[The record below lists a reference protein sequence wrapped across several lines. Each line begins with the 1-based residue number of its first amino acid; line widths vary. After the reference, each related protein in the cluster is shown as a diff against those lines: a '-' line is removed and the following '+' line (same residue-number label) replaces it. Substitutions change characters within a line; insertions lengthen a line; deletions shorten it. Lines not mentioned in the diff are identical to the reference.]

1 MSGPV
6 NTSASVDV
14 RRLDE
19 TVQRWR
25 TFAAKIRQR
34 ADELYDQGFVEALRL
49 RQSAPNHSD
58 NAHYLFW
65 SGIKGQI
72 GLLRDKLGATFEEKV
87 QAAFEEKAGTYVDS
101 RGRFDFSA
109 EVDRLLRDLRDEA
122 QALDTYLLHKG
133 SLDLE
138 LFESTED
145 PELALRQ
152 VLEEFAALRD
162 RFACSQCGAPLTIE
176 RPFFIATYVDCG
188 HCRSKST
195 FYPSDAAYALP
206 VTVEQVAERR
216 VQGLRQSWQDR
227 ARVQPIWSATTSD
240 AWHAHKREVVDLHTA
255 YINAKFDVMDTLL
268 PELKPQNDLVRHS
281 RIKELEKS
289 ALR

>member
-1 MSGPV
+1 MSGPLE
-6 NTSASVDV
+6 TAASGEV
-14 RRLDE
+14 RMLDE

-25 TFAAKIRQR
+25 TFAAKIRER
-34 ADELYDQGFVEALRL
+34 ADELYDQGFAEALRL
-49 RQSAPNHSD
+49 RQSAPSHSD

-72 GLLRDKLGATFEEKV
+72 GLLRDKLNATFEDKV
-87 QAAFEEKAGTYVDS
+87 RAAFEEQVGTYVDS
-101 RGRFDFSA
+101 RGRFEFSA
-109 EVDRLLRDLRDEA
+109 EVDRLLRCLRDEA
-122 QALDTYLLHKG
+122 QALDTYLLHRG
-133 SLDLE
+133 SLNVE
-138 LFESTED
+138 VFESLED
-145 PELALRQ
+145 PELLLRQ

-162 RFACSQCGAPLTIE
+162 RLACSQCGAPLTIE

-216 VQGLRQSWQDR
+216 VRELRQSWQER
-227 ARVQPIWSATTSD
+227 AHAQPIWSAATSD
-240 AWHAHKREVVDLHTA
+240 AWHRHKREVVDLHTA

-281 RIKELEKS
+281 RIKELEKT